1 MIKYFLRKIR
11 LLSNARK
18 EPYLIFYKILGFYP
32 DNIDYYRQAVSHRS
46 LSVTDTNGVPL
57 SNERLE
63 FLGDAVLNSVV
74 TDILFRKYVKKN
86 EGFLT
91 NTRSKIVR
99 RESLNRIALAIGIDK
114 LMLTSASL
122 QANGN
127 KNIYGNALE
136 ALMGAIYLDFGYKK
150 CKQFFEQQIL
160 SRHIDIDNLSKQDE
174 NFKSKIIE
182 WCQKN
187 RLNLEFVLLKDELI
201 DTNRHIF
208 EVILKIEGKQ
218 ISTGIGSNKKEA
230 EQNASFNAIK
240 RIDAGDFFE
249 NLATPD

>member
-1 MIKYFLRKIR
+1 MYKFILKKIR

-46 LSVTDTNGVPL
+46 LSVTDSNGMPL

-63 FLGDAVLNSVV
+63 FLGDAVLGSVV
-74 TDILFRKYVKKN
+74 TDILFRKYAQKN

-99 RESLNRIALAIGIDK
+99 RESLNRLAVAVGIDK
-114 LMLTSASL
+114 LMLTSPSL
-122 QANGN
+122 HATAN

-160 SRHIDIDNLSKQDE
+160 NQYIDIDKLTQNDE
-174 NFKSKIIE
+174 NFKSKVIE
-182 WCQKN
+182 WSQKN
-187 RLNLEFVLLKDELI
+187 KLNVEFVLLKDELI
-201 DTNRHIF
+201 DANRHIF
-208 EVILKIEGKQ
+208 QVALTIDGKKISSG
-218 ISTGIGSNKKEA
+218 TGASKKEA

-240 RIDAGDFFE
+240 QIESEDFFPE
-249 NLATPD
+249 LAPVD

>member
-1 MIKYFLRKIR
+1 
-11 LLSNARK
+11 
-18 EPYLIFYKILGFYP
+18 
-32 DNIDYYRQAVSHRS
+32 
-46 LSVTDTNGVPL
+46 
-57 SNERLE
+57 
-63 FLGDAVLNSVV
+63 
-74 TDILFRKYVKKN
+74 
-86 EGFLT
+86 
-91 NTRSKIVR
+91 
-99 RESLNRIALAIGIDK
+99 LAIGIDK

-160 SRHIDIDNLSKQDE
+160 SRHIDIDKLSKQDE

-187 RLNLEFVLLKDELI
+187 RLNLEFILLKDELI

-240 RIDAGDFFE
+240 RIDAGDYFE